1 MDRQETCFLCLQC
14 GVQFAATETPPEHCP
29 ICEDERQYVR
39 WEGQAW
45 ITPQLAST
53 SL

>member
-1 MDRQETCFLCLQC
+1 MTCFLCLQC
-14 GVQFAATETPPEHCP
+14 GVQFAQSEAPPRHCP

-45 ITPQLAST
+45 ITRKSSPPGIGS
-53 SL
+53 